1 MPLLYMVRT
10 LINVLIIA
18 MLKRVT
24 EGLLEAEL
32 KRRSDEKYKFSTE
45 IKAEATRSKRH
56 WKFDE

>member
-1 MPLLYMVRT
+1 MACT

-18 MLKRVT
+18 MLKRIT

-32 KRRSDEKYKFSTE
+32 KRRIGEKYKFPAE
-45 IKAEATRSKRH
+45 IKAEATKSKWKQH